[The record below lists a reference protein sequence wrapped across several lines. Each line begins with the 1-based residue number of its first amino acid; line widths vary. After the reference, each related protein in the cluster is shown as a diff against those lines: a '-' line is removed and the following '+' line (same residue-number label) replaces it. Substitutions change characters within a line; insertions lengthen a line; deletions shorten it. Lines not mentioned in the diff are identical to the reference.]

1 MLVTPIVASIA
12 ISDDRYAETID
23 SDVISV
29 DLPSEGAGVPAVNAI
44 RLSMIWFLLPV
55 RPIYL
60 LQLLIY
66 LLQLLI

>member
-1 MLVTPIVASIA
+1 
-12 ISDDRYAETID
+12 
-23 SDVISV
+23 
-29 DLPSEGAGVPAVNAI
+29 VNAI